1 MPTLI
6 IQMGHCYRRSGATGT
21 DGEQTYATL
30 VGDAARR
37 LLNGR
42 GGWMVRLTLADVD
55 DYRAD
60 AFAAIHCDG
69 SDFSS
74 ARGASAGYQTAEGQ
88 AFAHAWK
95 RAYAARGWPTF
106 RPDNYTASLA
116 GYYGVRR
123 AVSAGTRRAFIAE
136 CGFLTSPTDRA
147 LLTAPGGPER
157 VALAIGD
164 ALGIPHGWD
173 ELKGD
178 KSEDTGENDMIVL
191 LKGDKSDHVY
201 VVKIDTDLH
210 TTDGEELRDSEGELA
225 VAERVYLPSSYG
237 AALLKARS
245 VITVPQEALDAIPKV
260 EGSR

>member
-1 MPTLI
+1 MPSLI

-30 VGDAARR
+30 VAGAAQR
-37 LLNGR
+37 LLHGR
-42 GGWMVRLTLADVD
+42 GGWSVRPTLADID

-60 AFAAIHCDG
+60 AFASIHCDG

-74 ARGASAGYQTAEGQ
+74 ARGASTGYQTAEGQ

-95 RAYAARGWPTF
+95 RAYAARGWPIF

-136 CGFLTSPTDRA
+136 CGFLTSPADRA
-147 LLTAPGGPER
+147 LLNAPGGPER
-157 VALAIGD
+157 VALAVGD

-173 ELKGD
+173 
-178 KSEDTGENDMIVL
+178 KSDEDDIGEDDMIVL
-191 LKGDKSDHVY
+191 LKGDKSDAVY
-201 VVKIDTDLH
+201 VVKVDTDLH
-210 TTDGEELRDSEGELA
+210 TTDGLELRDSEGELA
-225 VAERVYLPSSYG
+225 VAERVYLPASYG
-237 AALLKARS
+237 AALLKAKP
-245 VITVPQEALDAIPKV
+245 VVTVPQDALDAIPKV